1 MDISGQ
7 TGLCKGIP
15 RESCTERAQTC
26 LGRTTEA
33 RTPPRLSIPI
43 GGPALPY
50 ALWPLRPHG
59 HGMFMMPTGGRCM
72 VRGLL
77 VMTGLMVGL
86 DHGIGHVMLF
96 EVDSEVRA
104 PAPPMPILLRI
115 SSAASDRKSA
125 PLPSSRQ
132 AGGGKSC

>member
-1 MDISGQ
+1 MNLVWTD
-7 TGLCKGIP
+7 
-15 RESCTERAQTC
+15 
-26 LGRTTEA
+26 LGASAYTKQA
-33 RTPPRLSIPI
+33 RTPMYLVRGAAILHAGESSPRCGRSAPR
-43 GGPALPY
+43 G
-50 ALWPLRPHG
+50 
-59 HGMFMMPTGGRCM
+59 GGRGSAPTQ
-72 VRGLL
+72 RGLRCPPP
-77 VMTGLMVGL
+77 GL

-132 AGGGKSC
+132 AG